1 MEAIA
6 ICALKLLLDTTES
19 EPPKLMEVIFMINV
33 VFCILGLLKLYS
45 RKEYLFDI
53 VDTQSGLKLA

>member
-1 MEAIA
+1 MEGIA
-6 ICALKLLLDTTES
+6 ICALKVLLDTTES

-33 VFCILGLLKLYS
+33 VFCILGLLKLYL
-45 RKEYLFDI
+45 RNEYLFDI